1 MIFLKVEKKISEKKV
16 WKDSFL
22 KKREDQINKS
32 VRWMPWHI
40 EQKKD
45 AAIGE
50 TPRGA
55 ESTQRTGDIRM
66 GEPSAGNAALPCH
79 ESIVIEE
86 ATQGIETS

>member
-1 MIFLKVEKKISEKKV
+1 
-16 WKDSFL
+16 
-22 KKREDQINKS
+22 
-32 VRWMPWHI
+32 MPWHI

-66 GEPSAGNAALPCH
+66 GEPSAGNAALPYH
-79 ESIVIEE
+79 E
-86 ATQGIETS
+86 